1 VIIEE
6 YQWKVSSRA
15 DPVSVI
21 ERRTRP
27 PAAVRVLARAWTY
40 VIWRCWQ
47 DGIPYDPA
55 KHQALQAL
63 PDDQPPRAA

>member
-1 VIIEE
+1 
-6 YQWKVSSRA
+6 
-15 DPVSVI
+15 
-21 ERRTRP
+21 
-27 PAAVRVLARAWTY
+27 VRVLARAWTY